1 MRSTT
6 DFGQK
11 QQTKGDKTMADEQ
24 LEQWVVTKG
33 VTEIFL
39 VAARD
44 AKDAEDAV
52 NKELGMLIQRKT
64 SSNSQPK
71 PDTQTQPPI
80 PSGTP
85 VIQPGQGQGATHAD
99 LVAAQ
104 ERLAKKLSVGKPS
117 G

>member
-6 DFGQK
+6 VFGQK

-24 LEQWVVTKG
+24 LDQWVVTKG

-39 VAARD
+39 VSAKD

-52 NKELGMLIQRKT
+52 NKGEAVLIQRKT

-71 PDTQTQPPI
+71 PDTQAQQPMEQ
-80 PSGTP
+80 GTP
-85 VIQPGQGQGATHAD
+85 VIQPGQGQGATQAD

-104 ERLAKKLSVGKPS
+104 SRLKQKLG
-117 G
+117 

>member
-6 DFGQK
+6 VFGQK

-24 LEQWVVTKG
+24 LEQWVVTRG

-44 AKDAEDAV
+44 AKDAEEATDKGQAV
-52 NKELGMLIQRKT
+52 LIQRKT
-64 SSNSQPK
+64 SSNAQPK
-71 PDTQTQPPI
+71 PDTSTQQAVPQ
-80 PSGTP
+80 GTP

-99 LVAAQ
+99 LQNALARLRKVDAA
-104 ERLAKKLSVGKPS
+104 KPS